1 MVFESFLRIEKPF
14 GLEKAFDLPM
24 LLIAYSEQLA
34 TIIVYYQGKNQV
46 KDYPATLGA
55 LKRAG
60 YRSKL
65 VKDEMRD
72 NLLARIRGGG
82 PLMPGVVGYDET
94 VLKQLTHALLAK
106 HDILLLGLRGQGKT
120 RILRRLSEFLDER
133 IPIVSGSEM
142 NDDPF
147 APHSRFARELIAEQ
161 GEDTPITWIGRED
174 RYGEKLATP
183 DVSMADL
190 IGDIDPV
197 KAFHQKLGYGH
208 EGAIQ
213 FGIIPRTNRGIF
225 VINELPDLQARIQV
239 GLLNI
244 MEERDVQIRSFRV
257 RIPLDLMMAF
267 SANPEDYTNRGNII
281 TPLKDRIDSQI
292 ITHYPKNAIMAMEIT
307 RQEAWVERGASIK
320 PVISEPMRLIV
331 EHIAFEARED
341 KDFVDQ
347 KSGVSARLPIA
358 AMELLVSAVELR
370 GALTGETSPLA
381 RLSDL
386 ETVIPAITGKL
397 ELVYAGEQEGP
408 ANIARAMVAKA
419 TKKVFHQYFQDP
431 YNKREKTPEENPYYP
446 VVSWFEKGNS
456 LTLGDRMSNS
466 EYQKMLESV
475 PDIRK
480 VMKKVGL
487 PNVMFD
493 KQQEALYLELLLEG
507 LHLHSRLSKEN
518 LTEGFVYRDMMS
530 DILKQ

>member
-1 MVFESFLRIEKPF
+1 
-14 GLEKAFDLPM
+14 
-24 LLIAYSEQLA
+24 
-34 TIIVYYQGKNQV
+34 V
-46 KDYPATLGA
+46 KQYPLTLGS
-55 LKRAG
+55 LKRSG
-60 YRSKL
+60 YQCKP
-65 VKDEMRD
+65 VKEELRD

-94 VLKQLTHALLAK
+94 VLKQITHAILSK

-120 RILRRLSEFLDER
+120 RILRRLAEFLDEK
-133 IPIVSGSEM
+133 IPIIAGSEI

-147 APHSRFARELIAEQ
+147 APISKFARDKIAEQ
-161 GEDTPITWIGRED
+161 GDETLIEWIGRES

-292 ITHYPKNAIMAMEIT
+292 ITHYPKDAGTAMEIT
-307 RQEAWVERGASIK
+307 RQEAWLDRGAAIK
-320 PVISEPMRLIV
+320 PVFPEAIRLIV
-331 EHIAFEARED
+331 EQVAFEARED
-341 KDFVDQ
+341 KDYIDQ
-347 KSGVSARLPIA
+347 KSGVSARLPISA
-358 AMELLVSAVELR
+358 LELLASAVELR
-370 GALTGETSPLA
+370 GALTGEISPRA

-386 ETVIPAITGKL
+386 DSIVPAITGKL

-408 ANIARAMVAKA
+408 ANIARAMIAKA
-419 TKKVFHQYFQDP
+419 TKHVFHRYFRDP
-431 YNKREKTPEENPYYP
+431 YNKKEKTPDQNPYHA
-446 VVSWFEKGNS
+446 VLSWFESGNT
-456 LTLGDRMSNS
+456 LTLGDRMPDG
-466 EYQKMLESV
+466 EYLKTLETI
-475 PDIRK
+475 PEIRK
-480 VMKKVGL
+480 VMLSVTASDA
-487 PNVMFD
+487 PERDRAEDSFF
-493 KQQEALYLELLLEG
+493 LELLLEG

-518 LTEGFVYRDMMS
+518 LTEGFIYRDMMS
-530 DILKQ
+530 DILKR

>member
-1 MVFESFLRIEKPF
+1 MKEF
-14 GLEKAFDLPM
+14 
-24 LLIAYSEQLA
+24 
-34 TIIVYYQGKNQV
+34 
-46 KDYPATLGA
+46 PATLGA

-60 YRSKL
+60 YRSKS
-65 VKDEMRD
+65 VKEELRD

-82 PLMPGVVGYDET
+82 PLMPGVIGYEET
-94 VLKQLTHALLAK
+94 VLKQITHAILSK

-120 RILRRLSEFLDER
+120 RILRKLADFLDER
-133 IPIVSGSEM
+133 IPVVAGSEV
-142 NDDPF
+142 NDDPL
-147 APHSRFARELIAEQ
+147 APISRYAKDKIAVE
-161 GEDTPITWIGRED
+161 GDETAIEWIGRER

-197 KAFHQKLGYGH
+197 KAFHQKIGYGH

-244 MEERDVQIRSFRV
+244 MEERDIQIRSFRV
-257 RIPLDLMMAF
+257 RIPLDVLMAF

-292 ITHYPKNAIMAMEIT
+292 ITHYPKSAEAAMEIT
-307 RQEAWVERGASIK
+307 RQEAWLDRPSASAK
-320 PVISEPMRLIV
+320 AVIPETIRLIV
-331 EHIAFEARED
+331 EQIAFEARED
-341 KDFVDQ
+341 KDYVDQ

-358 AMELLVSAVELR
+358 AMELLASAVELR
-370 GALTGETSPLA
+370 GALTGETSPRA

-386 ETVIPAITGKL
+386 ESVVPAITGKL

-408 ANIARAMVAKA
+408 ANIARAMLGKA
-419 TKKVFHQYFQDP
+419 LRTVFHRHFQDP
-431 YNKREKTPEENPYYP
+431 YNKKEKQPEANPYYP
-446 VVSWFEKGNS
+446 VTSWFEAGNF
-456 LTLGDRMSNS
+456 LTLSDRMTDA
-466 EYQKMLESV
+466 EYRKALESV

-480 VMKKVGL
+480 VMLAGALDAKGL
-487 PNVMFD
+487 EAN
-493 KQQEALYLELLLEG
+493 EAERALYLELLLEG

-518 LTEGFVYRDMMS
+518 LTEGFTYRDMMS
-530 DILKQ
+530 DILKG

>member
-1 MVFESFLRIEKPF
+1 MKEF
-14 GLEKAFDLPM
+14 
-24 LLIAYSEQLA
+24 
-34 TIIVYYQGKNQV
+34 
-46 KDYPATLGA
+46 PATLGA

-60 YRSKL
+60 WRSKP
-65 VKDEMRD
+65 VKEELRD
-72 NLLARIRGGG
+72 NLLARLRGGG
-82 PLMPGVVGYDET
+82 QLMPGVIGYEET
-94 VLKQLTHALLAK
+94 VLRQLAHAILSR

-120 RILRRLSEFLDER
+120 RILRRLADFLDER
-133 IPIVSGSEM
+133 IPIVAGSEV
-142 NDDPF
+142 NDDPY
-147 APHSRFARELIAEQ
+147 APISRYGKDKVAAE
-161 GEDTPITWIGRED
+161 GDETAIEWIGREG

-244 MEERDVQIRSFRV
+244 MEERDIQIRSFRV
-257 RIPLDLMMAF
+257 RIPLDILMAF

-292 ITHYPKNAIMAMEIT
+292 ITHYPRSAEAAMEIT
-307 RQEAWVERGASIK
+307 RQEARVEPSGPK
-320 PVISEPMRLIV
+320 PVIPDLLRLAV
-331 EHIAFEARED
+331 EHIAFAARED
-341 KDFVDQ
+341 KDYVDQ

-358 AMELLVSAVELR
+358 AMELLASAVELR
-370 GALTGETSPLA
+370 GALTGEAAPRA

-386 ETVIPAITGKL
+386 DVVVPAITGKL

-408 ANIARAMVAKA
+408 ANIARAMVGKA
-419 TKKVFHQYFQDP
+419 VKAVFHKHFQDP
-431 YNKREKTPEENPYYP
+431 YNKKEKTPEENPYHP
-446 VVSWFEKGNS
+446 VIAWFEKGNF
-456 LTLGDRMSNS
+456 LTLSDRMTDAD
-466 EYQKMLESV
+466 YRKALESV

-480 VMKKVGL
+480 
-487 PNVMFD
+487 
-493 KQQEALYLELLLEG
+493 ALARAALDGKALERNAADDMLHLELLLEG
-507 LHLHSRLSKEN
+507 LSLHSRLSKEN
-518 LTEGFVYRDMMS
+518 LTEGFTYRDMMS
-530 DILKQ
+530 DILKG

>member
-1 MVFESFLRIEKPF
+1 M
-14 GLEKAFDLPM
+14 
-24 LLIAYSEQLA
+24 
-34 TIIVYYQGKNQV
+34 
-46 KDYPATLGA
+46 KDFPLTLGA
-55 LKRAG
+55 LKRSG
-60 YRSKL
+60 YRSKS
-65 VKDEMRD
+65 VKEELRD

-82 PLMPGVVGYDET
+82 PLMPGVIGYEET
-94 VLKQLTHALLAK
+94 VLKQLTHAILSK

-120 RILRRLSEFLDER
+120 RILRKLAGFLDEK
-133 IPIVSGSEM
+133 IPIVAGSEV
-142 NDDPF
+142 NDDPL
-147 APHSRFARELIAEQ
+147 APISRHAQELIAEQ
-161 GEDTPITWIGRED
+161 GDETLIEWIGRER

-197 KAFHQKLGYGH
+197 KAFHQKIGYSH

-244 MEERDVQIRSFRV
+244 MEERDIQIRGFRV
-257 RIPLDLMMAF
+257 RIPLDILMAF

-292 ITHYPKNAIMAMEIT
+292 ITHYPKNAEAAMEIT
-307 RQEAWVERGASIK
+307 RQEAWLERPNAGAK
-320 PVISEPMRLIV
+320 AVIPETMRLIV
-331 EHIAFEARED
+331 EQIAFEARED
-341 KDFVDQ
+341 KDYVDQ

-358 AMELLVSAVELR
+358 AMELLASAVELR
-370 GALTGETSPLA
+370 GALTGETAPRA

-386 ETVIPAITGKL
+386 ESVVPAITGKL

-408 ANIARAMVAKA
+408 ANIARAMVGKA
-419 TKKVFHQYFQDP
+419 VRKVFHKHFQDP
-431 YNKREKTPEENPYYP
+431 YNKKEKVPENNPYYP
-446 VVSWFEKGNS
+446 VVSWFEKGNQ
-456 LTLGDRMSNS
+456 LTLGDRMTDA
-466 EYQKMLESV
+466 EYRKALDSV

-480 VMKKVGL
+480 VLAQGALDAKSPALVSGEEM
-487 PNVMFD
+487 
-493 KQQEALYLELLLEG
+493 LYLELLLEG

-518 LTEGFVYRDMMS
+518 LTEGFVYKDMMS
-530 DILKQ
+530 DIMKG

>member
-1 MVFESFLRIEKPF
+1 MTSKDKP
-14 GLEKAFDLPM
+14 
-24 LLIAYSEQLA
+24 I
-34 TIIVYYQGKNQV
+34 
-46 KDYPATLGA
+46 TLGA
-55 LKRAG
+55 LKRSG
-60 YRSKL
+60 YRSKP
-65 VKDEMRD
+65 VKEELRD

-82 PLMPGVVGYDET
+82 PLMPGVIGYEET
-94 VLKQLTHALLAK
+94 VLKQLTHAILSK
-106 HDILLLGLRGQGKT
+106 HDVLLLGLRGQGKT
-120 RILRRLSEFLDER
+120 RILRKLADFLDEF
-133 IPIVSGSEM
+133 IPIVAGSEI

-147 APHSRFARELIAEQ
+147 APISRYAKDIIAER
-161 GEDTPITWIGRED
+161 GDETLVEWIGREG

-292 ITHYPKNAIMAMEIT
+292 ITHYPKDAGLAMEIT
-307 RQEAWVERGASIK
+307 RQEAWLERGSSVK
-320 PVISEPMRLIV
+320 PVIPDAVRLIV
-331 EHIAFEARED
+331 EQIAFEARED
-341 KDFVDQ
+341 KDYVDQ

-358 AMELLVSAVELR
+358 ALELLASAVELR
-370 GALTGETSPLA
+370 GALTGESAPRA

-386 ETVIPAITGKL
+386 ESVIPAITGKL

-408 ANIARAMVAKA
+408 ANIARAMAAKA
-419 TKKVFHQYFQDP
+419 MKNVFHRYFQDP
-431 YNKREKTPEENPYYP
+431 YNKREKTPDENPYYP
-446 VVSWFEKGNS
+446 VISWFEKGNS
-456 LTLGDRMSNS
+456 LTLGDRMTDA
-466 EYQKMLESV
+466 EYKKALESV

-480 VMKKVGL
+480 VMKKVASDPAVAGNL
-487 PNVMFD
+487 PTD
-493 KQQEALYLELLLEG
+493 KDVGGDALYLELLLEG

-530 DILKQ
+530 DILKR

>member
-1 MVFESFLRIEKPF
+1 MIEREFP
-14 GLEKAFDLPM
+14 
-24 LLIAYSEQLA
+24 S
-34 TIIVYYQGKNQV
+34 
-46 KDYPATLGA
+46 TLGG

-60 YRSKL
+60 YRSKS
-65 VKDEMRD
+65 VKEELRG

-82 PLMPGVVGYDET
+82 PLMPGVIGYDET
-94 VLKQLTHALLAK
+94 VLKQLTHAILSK
-106 HDILLLGLRGQGKT
+106 HDVLLLGLRGQGKT
-120 RILRRLSEFLDER
+120 RILRKLAGFLDER
-133 IPIVSGSEM
+133 IPIVAGSEV
-142 NDDPF
+142 NDDPL
-147 APHSRFARELIAEQ
+147 APISRYAQDLIAEQ
-161 GEDTPITWIGRED
+161 GDDTLIEWIGRER

-197 KAFHQKLGYGH
+197 KAFHQKIGYGH

-244 MEERDVQIRSFRV
+244 MEERDIQIRSFRV
-257 RIPLDLMMAF
+257 RIPLDILMAF

-292 ITHYPKNAIMAMEIT
+292 ITHYPKNAEAAMEIT
-307 RQEAWVERGASIK
+307 RQEAWLDRASTVKALIPD
-320 PVISEPMRLIV
+320 PVRLIV
-331 EHIAFEARED
+331 EQIAFEARED
-341 KDFVDQ
+341 KDYVDQ

-358 AMELLVSAVELR
+358 ALELLASAVELR
-370 GALTGETSPLA
+370 GALTGEATPRA

-386 ETVIPAITGKL
+386 ESVVPAITGKL

-408 ANIARAMVAKA
+408 ANIARAMVGKA
-419 TKKVFHQYFQDP
+419 VRSVFHKHFQDP
-431 YNKREKTPEENPYYP
+431 YNKKEKEPEKNPYYP
-446 VVSWFEKGNS
+446 LVSWFEKGNT
-456 LTLGDRMSNS
+456 LTLGDRMPDSQ
-466 EYQKMLESV
+466 YRKALESV
-475 PDIRK
+475 PEIRK
-480 VMKKVGL
+480 VMFQGALDAKSL
-487 PNVMFD
+487 EQDTEN
-493 KQQEALYLELLLEG
+493 EALWLELLIEG

-530 DILKQ
+530 DILKG

>member
-1 MVFESFLRIEKPF
+1 M
-14 GLEKAFDLPM
+14 
-24 LLIAYSEQLA
+24 
-34 TIIVYYQGKNQV
+34 
-46 KDYPATLGA
+46 KDFPATLGA

-60 YRSKL
+60 WRSKP
-65 VKDEMRD
+65 VKEELRE

-82 PLMPGVVGYDET
+82 PLMPGVIGYEET
-94 VLKQLTHALLAK
+94 VLRQLTHAILSR

-120 RILRRLSEFLDER
+120 RILRRLADFLDER
-133 IPIVSGSEM
+133 IPIIAGSEV
-142 NDDPF
+142 NDDPY
-147 APHSRFARELIAEQ
+147 APISRFGQDKIAAE
-161 GEDTPITWIGRED
+161 GDETAIEWIGRER

-244 MEERDVQIRSFRV
+244 MEERDIQIRSFRV
-257 RIPLDLMMAF
+257 RIPLDILMAF

-292 ITHYPKNAIMAMEIT
+292 ITHYPRSAEAAVEIT
-307 RQEAWVERGASIK
+307 RQEARIEPGGPN
-320 PVISEPMRLIV
+320 PVIPDLIRLAV
-331 EHIAFEARED
+331 EHIAFAARED
-341 KDFVDQ
+341 KDYVDQ

-358 AMELLVSAVELR
+358 AMELLASAVELR
-370 GALTGETSPLA
+370 GTVTGEGAPRA
-381 RLSDL
+381 RISDL
-386 ETVIPAITGKL
+386 EVVVPAITGKL

-408 ANIARAMVAKA
+408 ANIARAMVGKA
-419 TKKVFHQYFQDP
+419 VRAVFHKLFQDP
-431 YNKREKTPEENPYYP
+431 YNKKEKTPEDNPYHP
-446 VVSWFEKGNS
+446 VIAWFEKGNF
-456 LTLGDRMSNS
+456 LTLSDRMTDAD
-466 EYQKMLESV
+466 YRKALESV

-480 VMKKVGL
+480 
-487 PNVMFD
+487 
-493 KQQEALYLELLLEG
+493 ALGRAALDAKALERNAADDMLHLELLLEG
-507 LHLHSRLSKEN
+507 LALHSRLSKEN
-518 LTEGFVYRDMMS
+518 LTEGFTYRDMMS
-530 DILKQ
+530 DILKG

>member
-1 MVFESFLRIEKPF
+1 MKEF
-14 GLEKAFDLPM
+14 
-24 LLIAYSEQLA
+24 
-34 TIIVYYQGKNQV
+34 
-46 KDYPATLGA
+46 PATLGA

-60 YRSKL
+60 YRSKS
-65 VKDEMRD
+65 VKEELRD

-82 PLMPGVVGYDET
+82 PLMPGVIGYEET
-94 VLKQLTHALLAK
+94 VLKQLTHAILSK

-120 RILRRLSEFLDER
+120 RILRKLADFLDER
-133 IPIVSGSEM
+133 IPIVAGSEV
-142 NDDPF
+142 NDDPL
-147 APHSRFARELIAEQ
+147 APISRYAKDKIAVE
-161 GEDTPITWIGRED
+161 GDETAIEWIGRER

-197 KAFHQKLGYGH
+197 KAFHQKIGYGH

-244 MEERDVQIRSFRV
+244 MEERDIQIRSFRV
-257 RIPLDLMMAF
+257 RIPLDVLMAF

-292 ITHYPKNAIMAMEIT
+292 ITHYPKSAEAAMEIT
-307 RQEAWVERGASIK
+307 RQEAWLDRPSASAK
-320 PVISEPMRLIV
+320 AVIPETIRLIV
-331 EHIAFEARED
+331 EQIAFEARED
-341 KDFVDQ
+341 KDYVDQ

-358 AMELLVSAVELR
+358 AMELLASAVELR
-370 GALTGETSPLA
+370 GALTGETSPRA

-386 ETVIPAITGKL
+386 ESVVPAITGKL

-408 ANIARAMVAKA
+408 ANIARAMLGKA
-419 TKKVFHQYFQDP
+419 LRTVFHRHFQDP
-431 YNKREKTPEENPYYP
+431 YNKKEKQPEANPYYP
-446 VVSWFEKGNS
+446 VTSWFEAGNF
-456 LTLGDRMSNS
+456 LTLSDRMTDA
-466 EYQKMLESV
+466 EYRKALESV

-480 VMKKVGL
+480 VMLAGALDAKGL
-487 PNVMFD
+487 EAN
-493 KQQEALYLELLLEG
+493 EAERALYLELLLEG

-518 LTEGFVYRDMMS
+518 LTEGFTYRDMMS
-530 DILKQ
+530 DILKG

>member
-1 MVFESFLRIEKPF
+1 
-14 GLEKAFDLPM
+14 
-24 LLIAYSEQLA
+24 
-34 TIIVYYQGKNQV
+34 V
-46 KDYPATLGA
+46 KEFPTSLGA
-55 LKRAG
+55 LRRSG
-60 YRSKL
+60 YRSKS
-65 VKDEMRD
+65 VKEEMRE
-72 NLLARIRGGG
+72 NLLARIRSGG
-82 PLMPGVVGYDET
+82 PLLPGVIGYEET
-94 VLKQLTHALLAK
+94 VLKQITHAILSK

-120 RILRRLSEFLDER
+120 RILRRLSDFLDER
-133 IPIVSGSEM
+133 IPVVAGSEI

-147 APHSRFARELIAEQ
+147 SPISQFAKQLIEEQ
-161 GEDTPITWIGRED
+161 GEDTPVIWVGRES

-208 EGAIQ
+208 EGSIQ

-244 MEERDVQIRSFRV
+244 MEERDIQIRSFRI

-292 ITHYPKNAIMAMEIT
+292 ITHYPKNARTAMEIT
-307 RQEAWVERGASIK
+307 RQESWLVRESKTK
-320 PVISEPMRLIV
+320 PIFPEAIRLIV
-331 EHIAFEARED
+331 EQIAFEARED

-358 AMELLVSAVELR
+358 AMELLASAVELR
-370 GALTGETSPLA
+370 GALTGEDSPRA
-381 RLSDL
+381 RISDL
-386 ETVIPAITGKL
+386 ESVIPAITGKL

-408 ANIARAMVAKA
+408 ANIARAMLAKA
-419 TKKVFHQYFQDP
+419 TKHVFHQYFQDP
-431 YNKREKTPEENPYYP
+431 YNKREKTPEENLYYP
-446 VVSWFEKGNS
+446 VVSWFEKGNT
-456 LTLGDRMSNS
+456 LTLNDRMTDG

-475 PDIRK
+475 PDIRG
-480 VMKKVGL
+480 VLKKGMATDA
-487 PNVMFD
+487 PARD
-493 KQQEALYLELLLEG
+493 KQEDGFFLELLLEG

-518 LTEGFVYRDMMS
+518 LTEGFIYRDMMS
-530 DILKQ
+530 DILKR

>member
-1 MVFESFLRIEKPF
+1 MKEFPS
-14 GLEKAFDLPM
+14 
-24 LLIAYSEQLA
+24 
-34 TIIVYYQGKNQV
+34 
-46 KDYPATLGA
+46 TLGA

-60 YRSKL
+60 YRGKP
-65 VKDEMRD
+65 VKEELRD
-72 NLLARIRGGG
+72 NLLARVRGGG
-82 PLMPGVVGYDET
+82 PLMPGVIGYEET
-94 VLKQLTHALLAK
+94 VLRQLTHAILSK

-120 RILRRLSEFLDER
+120 RILRKLAEFLDER
-133 IPIVSGSEM
+133 IPIVAGSEV

-147 APHSRFARELIAEQ
+147 APISRYAQELIAEQ
-161 GEDTPITWIGRED
+161 GDDTPIEWIGRER

-197 KAFHQKLGYGH
+197 KAFHRKIGYGH

-244 MEERDVQIRSFRV
+244 MEERDIQIRSFRV
-257 RIPLDLMMAF
+257 RIPLDILMAF

-292 ITHYPKNAIMAMEIT
+292 ITHYPKSAEAAMEIT
-307 RQEAWVERGASIK
+307 RQEAWLDRPAAAAK
-320 PVISEPMRLIV
+320 AVIPETVRLIV
-331 EHIAFEARED
+331 ERIAFEARED
-341 KDFVDQ
+341 KDYVDQ

-358 AMELLVSAVELR
+358 AMELLASAVELR
-370 GALTGETSPLA
+370 GALTGEASPRA

-386 ETVIPAITGKL
+386 ESVVPAITGKL

-408 ANIARAMVAKA
+408 ANIARAMVGKA
-419 TKKVFHQYFQDP
+419 VRSVFHKHFQDP
-431 YNKREKTPEENPYYP
+431 YNKKEKQPEANPYYP
-446 VVSWFEKGNS
+446 VVSWFEKGNH
-456 LTLGDRMSNS
+456 LTLGDRMTDA
-466 EYQKMLESV
+466 EYRKALESV

-480 VMKKVGL
+480 VLAQSALDVKGL
-487 PNVMFD
+487 EKD
-493 KQQEALYLELLLEG
+493 KAEDMLHMELLLEG

-518 LTEGFVYRDMMS
+518 LTEGFTYRDMMS
-530 DILKQ
+530 DILKG

>member
-1 MVFESFLRIEKPF
+1 MKEF
-14 GLEKAFDLPM
+14 
-24 LLIAYSEQLA
+24 
-34 TIIVYYQGKNQV
+34 
-46 KDYPATLGA
+46 PATLGG
-55 LKRAG
+55 LKRSG
-60 YRSKL
+60 WRSKS
-65 VKDEMRD
+65 VKEEIRD
-72 NLLARIRGGG
+72 NLLARIRGRGTG
-82 PLMPGVVGYDET
+82 PRGPGETSGDLMPGIIGYEDT
-94 VLKQLTHALLAK
+94 VLRQLSHAILSR

-120 RILRRLSEFLDER
+120 RILRQLASFLDER
-133 IPIVSGSEM
+133 IPIVAGSEV

-147 APHSRFARELIAEQ
+147 APISRYAKDKIAAE
-161 GEDTPITWIGRED
+161 GDDTPIEWIGRER

-197 KAFHQKLGYGH
+197 KAFHQKIGYGH

-244 MEERDVQIRSFRV
+244 MEERDIQIRSFRV
-257 RIPLDLMMAF
+257 RIPLDILMAF

-292 ITHYPKNAIMAMEIT
+292 ITHYPKSAEAAMEIT
-307 RQEAWVERGASIK
+307 RQEARIQTWGPK
-320 PVISEPMRLIV
+320 PVIPDLLRLAV
-331 EHIAFEARED
+331 EQIAFEARED
-341 KDFVDQ
+341 KDYVDQ

-358 AMELLVSAVELR
+358 AMELLASAVELR
-370 GALTGETSPLA
+370 GTLTGEDAPRA

-386 ETVIPAITGKL
+386 DAVVPAITGKL

-408 ANIARAMVAKA
+408 ANIARAMIGKA
-419 TKKVFHQYFQDP
+419 VRTVFHKLFADP
-431 YNKREKTPEENPYYP
+431 YNKKERQPEENPYYP
-446 VVSWFEKGNS
+446 LISWFEKGNT
-456 LTLGDRMSNS
+456 LTLGDRMTDAR
-466 EYQKMLESV
+466 YLKALESV

-480 VMKKVGL
+480 AMARAAVDPKSLEKSKADEML
-487 PNVMFD
+487 H
-493 KQQEALYLELLLEG
+493 LELLLEG

-518 LTEGFVYRDMMS
+518 LTEGFLYRDMMS
-530 DILKQ
+530 DILKG

>member
-1 MVFESFLRIEKPF
+1 MSKSNFPS
-14 GLEKAFDLPM
+14 
-24 LLIAYSEQLA
+24 
-34 TIIVYYQGKNQV
+34 
-46 KDYPATLGA
+46 TLGA
-55 LKRAG
+55 LKRSG
-60 YRSKL
+60 YRSKP
-65 VKDEMRD
+65 VKEELRD

-82 PLMPGVVGYDET
+82 PLMPGVIGYEET
-94 VLKQLTHALLAK
+94 VLKQLTHAILSK
-106 HDILLLGLRGQGKT
+106 HDVLLLGLRGQGKT
-120 RILRRLSEFLDER
+120 RILRKLSEFLDER
-133 IPIVSGSEM
+133 IPIVAGSEI

-147 APHSRFARELIAEQ
+147 APISRFARDILVEQ
-161 GEDTPITWIGRED
+161 GDETLIEWIGREA

-257 RIPLDLMMAF
+257 RIPLDIMMAF

-292 ITHYPKNAIMAMEIT
+292 ITHYPKNALTAMEIT
-307 RQEAWVERGASIK
+307 RQEAWLERGAAIK
-320 PVISEPMRLIV
+320 PQLSETVRLVV
-331 EHIAFEARED
+331 EQVAFEARED
-341 KDFVDQ
+341 KDFIDQ

-358 AMELLVSAVELR
+358 ALELLASAVELR
-370 GALTGETSPLA
+370 GAHTGEIAPKA

-386 ETVIPAITGKL
+386 ETIIPAITGKL

-408 ANIARAMVAKA
+408 ANIARAMIAKA
-419 TKKVFHQYFQDP
+419 TKNVFHRYFQDP
-431 YNKREKTPEENPYYP
+431 YNKREKSPEANPYYP
-446 VVSWFEKGNS
+446 LVSWFEKGNS
-456 LTLGDRMSNS
+456 LTLGDRMSDG
-466 EYQKMLESV
+466 EYRKMLESV
-475 PDIRK
+475 PEIRS
-480 VMKKVGL
+480 VMRAVVAKSAE
-487 PNVMFD
+487 P
-493 KQQEALYLELLLEG
+493 QEESSDDSLLMELLLEG

-530 DILKQ
+530 DIMKG